1 MRVDVLA
8 REDLA
13 GAERPGPVIV
23 ESMDTTVVVPPGW
36 SCRAGDQGC
45 IVLEWRRGPGRPEG
59 ESRHG

>member
-8 REDLA
+8 REDLT

-45 IVLEWRRGPGRPEG
+45 IVLERRRGPGRPEG
-59 ESRHG
+59 EHRHG